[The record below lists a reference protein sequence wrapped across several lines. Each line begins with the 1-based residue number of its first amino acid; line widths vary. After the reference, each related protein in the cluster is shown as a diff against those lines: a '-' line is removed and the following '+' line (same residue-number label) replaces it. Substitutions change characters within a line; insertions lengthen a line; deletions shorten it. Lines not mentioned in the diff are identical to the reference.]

1 MYWHEYKVKREN
13 KNTTNVYRY
22 FLKSNFVGVN
32 RLFVLIYW
40 NQDDNAKRYK
50 AWRYHLPKGQPV
62 DSIIKRYQERRK
74 LRSLQ
79 DEEYTTWF

>member
-1 MYWHEYKVKREN
+1 M
-13 KNTTNVYRY
+13 
-22 FLKSNFVGVN
+22 
-32 RLFVLIYW
+32 LIYS

-62 DSIIKRYQERRK
+62 DSIVKRYQERRK